1 VRAREII
8 EEFPPGS
15 MIDSDNGEGSSSTTR
30 ARAAA
35 DGATGLVGAAL
46 TSVTALSISAQRLA
60 RKNERARL
68 EPAQKRI
75 ETQLHRCRT

>member
-1 VRAREII
+1 MALAREII

-15 MIDSDNGEGSSSTTR
+15 TIDSDNGEGSSSTTR
-30 ARAAA
+30 AWAAA
-35 DGATGLVGAAL
+35 DGATGLVAL

-60 RKNERARL
+60 RKKERARL

-75 ETQLHRCRT
+75 EAQLYRRRT

>member
-1 VRAREII
+1 
-8 EEFPPGS
+8 

-30 ARAAA
+30 AWAAA

-60 RKNERARL
+60 RKNERPRL
-68 EPAQKRI
+68 EPAQKADRNPTPSAPNI
-75 ETQLHRCRT
+75 TKRWDTA